1 MRGGRLRHVITLQ
14 QRTLAQDA
22 GGAMNPAWV
31 DVATIRAEVR
41 SPAGL
46 ERVQPGMEQTV
57 ATVTHQVRVR
67 AREAVITPA
76 MRVLWNGKALQIV
89 AVLDPDNLGV
99 QQVLDCFEVVQPVR
113 V

>member
-1 MRGGRLRHVITLQ
+1 MRAGRLRHRVTIQ

-22 GGAMNPAWV
+22 GGAMAPSWITV
-31 DVATIRAEVR
+31 GSVAAEVR

-46 ERVQPGMEQTV
+46 ERVQAGMDQTV

-67 AREAVITPA
+67 ARELPITPA
-76 MRVLWNGKALQIV
+76 MRVQWKGRNFQIV
-89 AVLDPDNLGV
+89 AITDPDNLGI
-99 QQVLDCFEVVQPVR
+99 QQVLDCYEVVQPVR